1 MFLVIPGGYELI
13 AILFV
18 VVLLFGARKIPE
30 LAKGV
35 GKGIREF
42 NRAKNSI
49 EEDIRDGIKA
59 EEKKTAEEGK

>member
-1 MFLVIPGGYELI
+1 MIPGGYELI

-59 EEKKTAEEGK
+59 EEKKTVEEGK

>member
-1 MFLVIPGGYELI
+1 M
-13 AILFV
+13 
-18 VVLLFGARKIPE
+18 LLLEQIPE

-59 EEKKTAEEGK
+59 EEKKTAEESK